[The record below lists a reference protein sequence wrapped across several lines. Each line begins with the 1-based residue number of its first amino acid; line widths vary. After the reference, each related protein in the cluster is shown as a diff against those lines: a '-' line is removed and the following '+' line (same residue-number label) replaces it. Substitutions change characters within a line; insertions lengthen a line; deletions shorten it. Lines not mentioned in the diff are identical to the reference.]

1 MKLTAEQIEKINQAL
16 IEKGLIYDDIK
27 QEVTDHIASEIENQL
42 ANNQSNFTDVF
53 EDVFSKWES
62 ELKLTSNWWSGGLEA
77 PKIVIDKYV
86 LQLKKLFK
94 FAALYDLM
102 FSFLMVT
109 ITNIYPQE
117 IGYTVSKIVF
127 VACYSIISVML
138 VYCWFVNWRLKSK
151 SIFGK
156 LFKGSFFPFI
166 WFLFNYI
173 FFSGDHLYRHYFR
186 DSIGSQFIQWFMH
199 GFFMFMGVYLILI
212 AKEHF
217 KTVKKYKLSISNI

>member
-1 MKLTAEQIEKINQAL
+1 MKLTIQQIETIDETLVSN
-16 IEKGLIYDDIK
+16 GLIYDDIK
-27 QEVTDHIASEIENQL
+27 LEVTDHIASEIENQL
-42 ANNQSNFTDVF
+42 ENNQSNFTDAF
-53 EDVFSKWES
+53 EVVFSKWQS
-62 ELKLTSNWWSGGLEA
+62 ELKLTSNWWSSSFVA
-77 PKIVIDKYV
+77 PKIVIDKYS
-86 LQLKKLFK
+86 LQIKKQFK

-117 IGYTVSKIVF
+117 IAYTVSKIVY
-127 VACYSIISVML
+127 VACYSIVALLL
-138 VYCWFVNWRLKSK
+138 VYCWFVNWKLKSK

-156 LFKGSFFPFI
+156 IFRSTFFLCI

-186 DSIGSQFIQWFMH
+186 YSNASKFLQWFTH
-199 GFFMFMGVYLILI
+199 GFFMFMGVYLILL

-217 KTVKKYKLSISNI
+217 KTVKKYKLV